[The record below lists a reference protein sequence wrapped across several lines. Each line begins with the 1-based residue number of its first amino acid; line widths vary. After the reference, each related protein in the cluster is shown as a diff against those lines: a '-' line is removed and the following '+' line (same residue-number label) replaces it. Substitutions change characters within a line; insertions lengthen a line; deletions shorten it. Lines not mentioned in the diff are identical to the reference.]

1 MPTGFNVNGKESAGK
16 ETDYCDLVVQFC
28 EVVQL
33 FV

>member
-1 MPTGFNVNGKESAGK
+1 MGFNVDGKETTAK
-16 ETDYCDLVVQFC
+16 ETDYCDLVVRFC